1 MQNIVHKLPLAAVIV
16 SASLLAGCGG
26 SSDSITPA
34 TSGSSS
40 SVSGTAAKGII
51 KQGLVTAEELVGTSW
66 VTRGT
71 ATTDNNGDYTLTMS
85 GYTNGVVRVTVTPTA
100 NTLMVCDAP
109 SGCINADGSSTAF
122 GADATLPT
130 DFSMKAVV
138 PPVTAAESV
147 AYITPLTDMV
157 AANLEQAPANIN
169 TDSIKQKSAQVA
181 GAFGLGDILRTK
193 PIDITKDAT
202 GQDAA
207 QQSYAVALSTI
218 AEMIK
223 SSSTTAANTTQ
234 VLAKI
239 RDSFKDGKFDSADS
253 FGDNKDVFSSILE
266 TKTEVINNNVISGKI
281 DAAVK
286 TVIVNDTSDKTTSYK
301 PSEGGYTPPVV
312 ETAVTSDIDRAKSIL
327 SQARALQTSLNSMQN
342 PAQSFGTQLNTVGN
356 VWNDRSSL
364 LGLLLTEIIQNV
376 GGQLGSTIKTSVT
389 NQEVNIQSTQRV
401 WCNADDGST
410 LTVAT
415 AGSVQKSTC
424 SVIPNYVNGYP
435 SSTPATI
442 AKVNVSVADTPNG
455 LQVTVTKPMPVSGD
469 LVPAVN
475 LVFTIPN
482 FTVSD
487 LSANS
492 KVLSGASIIVNGTI
506 TDTRATM
513 TLNNVI
519 AATNFANAYTMS
531 ENNTDMPTITV
542 GSLKGGLNFSDKTSG
557 GSFTGNAELSM
568 VQPASPAEPT
578 NLSISKIA
586 LDGTFTSGGS
596 SVKAAATFNLTNA
609 ASFDLTAFSSYEK
622 TKYVYADSYSNIALN
637 LNTSNIAS
645 IATQAG
651 VPNNGTISY
660 VSYSSYPRYSYYNN
674 TPTQTPGNQTC
685 FNYQIPTTSYYQS
698 YNYTTQQYEQVPYTS
713 YSYSQTC
720 SSGDVLGF
728 ADALKTQV
736 PGATSF
742 TLNYGSYSPA
752 NPANEYSQAYSYASG
767 YATFPDF
774 ESATNFAQGNLTLSL
789 DANLA
794 GFPNT
799 VATVTIDRRGY
810 PDIGSAVLSLKQ
822 QTAAR
827 GITISATNSV
837 ANGASNINALTVT
850 SLDGTTMTLNKSE
863 TGGIQ
868 GKIKVGSTE
877 VADII
882 DMKGWTKVSFKDGTF
897 ESF

>member
-1 MQNIVHKLPLAAVIV
+1 MQKIMHKLPLAAVIV

-40 SVSGTAAKGII
+40 SLSGTAAKGII

-66 VTRGT
+66 VARGT
-71 ATTDNNGDYTLTMS
+71 ATTDNNGDYTITMS

-109 SGCINADGSSTAF
+109 SGCINADGSTTAF

-130 DFSMKAVV
+130 DFNMKAVV

-193 PIDITKDAT
+193 PIDITKGAT
-202 GQDAA
+202 SQDTA

-223 SSSTTAANTTQ
+223 SSSSTAANTTQ
-234 VLAKI
+234 ALAKI

-253 FGDNKDVFSSILE
+253 FSGNKDVFSSILE
-266 TKTEVINNNVISGKI
+266 TKTAVINNNVISGKI
-281 DAAVK
+281 DAEVK

-301 PSEGGYTPPVV
+301 PSESGYTPPVV
-312 ETAVTSDIDRAKSIL
+312 ETAVATDMDKAKSIL
-327 SQARALQTSLNSMQN
+327 SQARALQTSINGMQN
-342 PAQSFGTQLNTVGN
+342 PAQSFGTQLNTVSN

-401 WCNADDGST
+401 WCNADDGRT

-415 AGSVQKSTC
+415 GINTINSQKSTC

-442 AKVNVSVADTPNG
+442 AKVNVSVVDTPNG
-455 LQVTVTKPMPVSGD
+455 LQVTVTKPMPASGD
-469 LVPAVN
+469 LVPAVD

-482 FTVSD
+482 FTVAD
-487 LSANS
+487 LAANS
-492 KVLSGASIIVNGTI
+492 KVLSGASIVVNGTI
-506 TDTRATM
+506 TDTRSTM
-513 TLNNVI
+513 TLNNVT
-519 AATNFANAYTMS
+519 ASTTFANAYTMS

-568 VQPASPAEPT
+568 VQPASPAQPT

-586 LDGTFTSGGS
+586 LDGTFSSGGS

-609 ASFDLTAFSSYEK
+609 ASFDFSAFTSYEK
-622 TKYVYADSYSNIALN
+622 TKYVYAGSYSNTPLN
-637 LNTSNIAS
+637 LNTGNITS
-645 IATQAG
+645 EATKAG
-651 VPNNGTISY
+651 VPSD
-660 VSYSSYPRYSYYNN
+660 VSGFFVNYYNDGYSYFNGQTTVVIPNN
-674 TPTQTPGNQTC
+674 STC
-685 FNYQIPTTSYYQS
+685 FNYYTDAPT
-698 YNYTTQQYEQVPYTS
+698 YTS
-713 YSYSQTC
+713 VNKC
-720 SSGDVLGF
+720 VIGDVLGF

-736 PGATSF
+736 PGATNF
-742 TLNYGSYSPA
+742 TLNYGSYSL
-752 NPANEYSQAYSYASG
+752 ANEYRQAYSSASG
-767 YATFPDF
+767 YATFPDY

-799 VATVTIDRRGY
+799 VATVTIDRSGY
-810 PDIGSAVLSLKQ
+810 PDIGSAALSLKQ

-837 ANGASNINALTVT
+837 ANGTSNINALTVT
-850 SLDGTTMTLNKSE
+850 SLDGTTMTLNKSA

-868 GKIKVGSTE
+868 GKIKVGNTE

-882 DMKGWTKVSFKDGTF
+882 DMKGWTKVNFKDGTF

>member
-1 MQNIVHKLPLAAVIV
+1 MQKIVHKLPLAAVIV

-34 TSGSSS
+34 TSGSTSS
-40 SVSGTAAKGII
+40 LSGTAAKGII
-51 KQGLVTAEELVGTSW
+51 KQALVTAEELVGTSW

-109 SGCINADGSSTAF
+109 SGCINIDGSTTAF

-193 PIDITKDAT
+193 PIDITKGVT
-202 GQDAA
+202 GQDSA

-234 VLAKI
+234 ALAKI

-253 FGDNKDVFSSILE
+253 FSGNKDVFSSILE
-266 TKTEVINNNVISGKI
+266 TKTAVINNNVISGKI

-286 TVIVNDTSDKTTSYK
+286 TVIVNDNSEKTTSYK
-301 PSEGGYTPPVV
+301 PNEGGYTPPVV
-312 ETAVTSDIDRAKSIL
+312 ETAVASDIDRAKSIL
-327 SQARALQTSLNSMQN
+327 SQARALQTSINSMQN
-342 PAQSFGTQLNTVGN
+342 PAQSFSTQLNTINN

-376 GGQLGSTIKTSVT
+376 GGQLGSSIKTAVT

-401 WCNADDGST
+401 WCNPDDGST
-410 LTVAT
+410 LTAAT
-415 AGSVQKSTC
+415 GTSVQKSTC

-435 SSTPATI
+435 SSTPTTI
-442 AKVNVSVADTPNG
+442 AKVNVSVADTANG
-455 LQVTVTKPMPVSGD
+455 LQVTVTKPMPANGD
-469 LVPAVN
+469 IVPAVN
-475 LVFTIPN
+475 LVFTLPN
-482 FTVSD
+482 FTVAD
-487 LSANS
+487 LAANS
-492 KVLSGASIIVNGTI
+492 KVLSGASIVVNGTI

-519 AATNFANAYTMS
+519 AATTFANAYTMNDS
-531 ENNTDMPTITV
+531 NSDMPTITV
-542 GSLKGGLNFSDKTSG
+542 ASLKGGLNFSDKTSG

-568 VQPASPAEPT
+568 VQPASPAQPT

-586 LDGTFTSGGS
+586 LDGNFTSGGS

-609 ASFDLTAFSSYEK
+609 ASFDLTAFTSYEK
-622 TKYVYADSYSNIALN
+622 TKYVYAGSYSNTPLN

-651 VPNNGTISY
+651 VPSD
-660 VSYSSYPRYSYYNN
+660 VSGFFVNYYNN
-674 TPTQTPGNQTC
+674 GYSYFNGQTTVVIPNNSTC
-685 FNYQIPTTSYYQS
+685 FNYYTGAPT
-698 YNYTTQQYEQVPYTS
+698 YTS
-713 YSYSQTC
+713 GNKC
-720 SSGDVLGF
+720 VIGDVLGF

-736 PGATSF
+736 PNAMSF
-742 TLNYGSYSPA
+742 TLQSGSYSPA
-752 NPANEYSQAYSYASG
+752 STGFSGYSSASG

-799 VATVTIDRRGY
+799 VATVTIDRSGY

-822 QTAAR
+822 QTVAR

-837 ANGASNINALTVT
+837 ANGMSNINALTVT
-850 SLDGTTMTLNKSE
+850 SLDGTTMTLNKSA

>member
-1 MQNIVHKLPLAAVIV
+1 MQKIVHKLPLAAVIV

-34 TSGSSS
+34 TSGSTSS
-40 SVSGTAAKGII
+40 LSGTAAKGII
-51 KQGLVTAEELVGTSW
+51 KQALVTAEELVGTSW

-109 SGCINADGSSTAF
+109 SGCINIDGSTTAF

-130 DFSMKAVV
+130 DFNMKAVV

-193 PIDITKDAT
+193 PIDITKGVT
-202 GQDAA
+202 GQDSA

-234 VLAKI
+234 ALAKI

-253 FGDNKDVFSSILE
+253 FSGNKDMFSSILE
-266 TKTEVINNNVISGKI
+266 TKTAVINNNVISGKI

-286 TVIVNDTSDKTTSYK
+286 TVIVNDNSEKTTSYK

-312 ETAVTSDIDRAKSIL
+312 ETAVASDIDRAKSIL
-327 SQARALQTSLNSMQN
+327 SQARALQTSINSMQN
-342 PAQSFGTQLNTVGN
+342 PAQSFSTQLNTVSN
-356 VWNDRSSL
+356 VWNDRSSSYMIY
-364 LGLLLTEIIQNV
+364 LTEIIKDV
-376 GGQLGSTIKTSVT
+376 SSKLGGEIKGAVNDIAIQIGTTSGISCYPDA
-389 NQEVNIQSTQRV
+389 N
-401 WCNADDGST
+401 GT
-410 LTVAT
+410 LTMNLYNSNTQTTSLQKASCGVYENNYNMAGTPTQTNLAT
-415 AGSVQKSTC
+415 VK
-424 SVIPNYVNGYP
+424 
-435 SSTPATI
+435 
-442 AKVNVSVADTPNG
+442 VSVADNSEG
-455 LQVTVTKPMPVSGD
+455 LKVTVSKVANTNGSD
-469 LVPAVN
+469 LAPKTD
-475 LVFTIPN
+475 LIFTIPN
-482 FTVSD
+482 FTTADLAKDSITRSAVSLKVSGS
-487 LSANS
+487 LS
-492 KVLSGASIIVNGTI
+492 
-506 TDTRATM
+506 DTRANLTFNDLM
-513 TLNNVI
+513 TQI
-519 AATNFANAYTMS
+519 NFDNAYTAGS
-531 ENNTDMPTITV
+531 TV
-542 GSLKGGLNFSDKTSG
+542 PEGTTPIFASAFLKGAISFVDNQTSG
-557 GSFTGNAELSM
+557 SFIGNIDASAIRPSTHGIKFDTLS
-568 VQPASPAEPT
+568 
-578 NLSISKIA
+578 LSKIA
-586 LDGTFTSGGS
+586 LDGNFTSGGS

-609 ASFDLTAFSSYEK
+609 ASFDLTAFTSYEK
-622 TKYVYADSYSNIALN
+622 TKYVYAGSYSNTPLN

-651 VPNNGTISY
+651 VPSD
-660 VSYSSYPRYSYYNN
+660 VSGFFVNYYNN
-674 TPTQTPGNQTC
+674 GYSYFNGQTTVVIPNNSTC
-685 FNYQIPTTSYYQS
+685 FNYYTGAPT
-698 YNYTTQQYEQVPYTS
+698 YTS
-713 YSYSQTC
+713 GNKC
-720 SSGDVLGF
+720 VIGDVLGF

-736 PGATSF
+736 PNAMSF
-742 TLNYGSYSPA
+742 TLQSGSYSPA
-752 NPANEYSQAYSYASG
+752 STGFSGYSSAIG

-799 VATVTIDRRGY
+799 VATVTIDRSGY

-822 QTAAR
+822 QTVAR

-837 ANGASNINALTVT
+837 ANGMSNINALTVT
-850 SLDGTTMTLNKSE
+850 SLDGTTMTLNKSA